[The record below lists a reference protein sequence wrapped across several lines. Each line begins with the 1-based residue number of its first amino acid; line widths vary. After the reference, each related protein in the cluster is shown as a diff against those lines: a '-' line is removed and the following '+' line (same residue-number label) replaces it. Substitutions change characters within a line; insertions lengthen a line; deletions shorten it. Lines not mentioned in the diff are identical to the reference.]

1 MPKTILLVATVLF
14 IAGCDQDVPE
24 KTVWDEQLKTMDKA
38 HEAEQQML
46 EAAEL
51 QRRAIEQQTQQ

>member
-1 MPKTILLVATVLF
+1 MSKTILLVATVMF

-38 HEAEQQML
+38 QDAEQQML

>member
-1 MPKTILLVATVLF
+1 MKSWLIGITALCLSA
-14 IAGCDQDVPE
+14 CDQAPPE

-51 QRRAIEQQTQQ
+51 QRQAIEQQTQQ

>member
-1 MPKTILLVATVLF
+1 MF

-38 HEAEQQML
+38 QDAEQQML

>member
-1 MPKTILLVATVLF
+1 MPKTILLVAIVMF

-38 HEAEQQML
+38 QDAEQQML
-46 EAAEL
+46 ETAEL

>member
-1 MPKTILLVATVLF
+1 MPKTILLVATVVF
-14 IAGCDQDVPE
+14 IAACDQEVPE
-24 KTVWDEQLKTMDKA
+24 KTVWDEQLKTMDKV